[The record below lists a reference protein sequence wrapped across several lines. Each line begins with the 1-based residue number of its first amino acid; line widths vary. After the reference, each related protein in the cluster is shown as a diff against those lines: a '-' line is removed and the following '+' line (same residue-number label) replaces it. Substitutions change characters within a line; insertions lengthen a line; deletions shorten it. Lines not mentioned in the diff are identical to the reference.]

1 MARVFAAAEE
11 LGYRPNRAALGLRLG
26 QFNSFG
32 LLIPDL
38 QNQYFTLCAELIEDH
53 LRRHEADLIIESS
66 RNSTDLEESI
76 LSTLFDRQID
86 GLVVC
91 LIDVERNREVL
102 HRLAKSHP
110 IVLMT
115 EKMDAALDLDLV
127 LADYT
132 EGIRE
137 CVRALSDYGHQK
149 FLYVQATVPGQA
161 AGHRPEVFFR
171 SLSELG
177 LPADSALLVQSGIGH
192 DDVAARMAGVFSKPK
207 GERPTAILAHNDVTA
222 ISIMRAACQ
231 AGLRVPEDVSIVG
244 VDDSPICSKLP
255 VTLSSI
261 QVPMSEITEEVV
273 ALLIRGRE
281 KAGSRSTRSVVFQT
295 QFVARES
302 VGAAPSI

>member
-1 MARVFAAAEE
+1 M
-11 LGYRPNRAALGLRLG
+11 
-26 QFNSFG
+26 
-32 LLIPDL
+32 
-38 QNQYFTLCAELIEDH
+38 EDH
-53 LRRHEADLIIESS
+53 LRRHNADLIIESS

-91 LIDVERNREVL
+91 LIDVERNRELL

-115 EKMDAALDLDLV
+115 EKMDAAFDLDLV

-132 EGIRE
+132 EGMRE
-137 CVRALSDYGHQK
+137 SVRALSEYGHRR

-171 SLSELG
+171 SLTEFG
-177 LPADSALLVQSGIGH
+177 LSSDSDLLIQSGISH
-192 DDVAARMAGVFSKPK
+192 DEVIARMASVFAEAKVK
-207 GERPTAILAHNDVTA
+207 RPTAIFAHNDVTA
-222 ISIMRAACQ
+222 ISIMRAAYQ

-261 QVPMSEITEEVV
+261 QVPMNEITEEVV
-273 ALLIRGRE
+273 SLLIRGRD
-281 KAGSRSTRSVVFQT
+281 RSIAHSPRSVVFQT
-295 QFVARES
+295 RFVARES
-302 VGAAPSI
+302 VGPVPGS